1 MTTSTVDYKE
11 YQKTLE
17 EVKDIKQARLR
28 QGICWVTHLLLP
40 LPPAVS
46 LYYASKTQY
55 WAPFWAATAAAA
67 LTAPIALFDMG
78 LTFFV
83 APPVT
88 SAVLLTTKS
97 SEKRRKLGIIGPEQA
112 DVIAWEKGIGS

>member
-17 EVKDIKQARLR
+17 EVKDIKQARMR
-28 QGICWVTHLLLP
+28 QGICWVTHLLVP

-55 WAPFWAATAAAA
+55 WAAFWAATAAAA
-67 LTAPIALFDMG
+67 VSVPIALFDMG

-88 SAVLLTTKS
+88 SAVLLTTRS

-112 DVIAWEKGIGS
+112 DIMAFEKGLS

>member
-1 MTTSTVDYKE
+1 MTETKVDYKE
-11 YQKTLE
+11 YQKTVE
-17 EVKDIKQARLR
+17 EVKDIKQARVR
-28 QGICWVTHLLLP
+28 QGIAWVTHLILP

-55 WAPFWAATAAAA
+55 WVPFWAATAAAVVS
-67 LTAPIALFDMG
+67 APIAFFDMG

-88 SAVLLTTKS
+88 SAVLLTNKS
-97 SEKRRKLGIIGPEQA
+97 TEKRRKLGIIAPEQA
-112 DVIAWEKGIGS
+112 DAMAWDKGIS